1 VLKNATQIPAVHV
14 PAADRPRSAAPMSAA
29 AYGTTVPFAVQL
41 TGNSATPGSP
51 PREAPV

>member
-1 VLKNATQIPAVHV
+1 VLKNATQIPAV
-14 PAADRPRSAAPMSAA
+14 PAFAADRTRSVAPMSAA

-41 TGNSATPGSP
+41 TGDSATPGSP